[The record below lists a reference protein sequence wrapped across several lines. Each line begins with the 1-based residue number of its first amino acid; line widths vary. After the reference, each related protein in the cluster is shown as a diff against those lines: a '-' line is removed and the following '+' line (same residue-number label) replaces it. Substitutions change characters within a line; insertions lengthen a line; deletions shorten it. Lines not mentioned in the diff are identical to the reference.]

1 MKELL
6 NVQNLIIELRTKKN
20 RYNLVENV
28 SFSVNKG
35 EVFGIVGESGCGK
48 SLTAYSIINLL
59 STPPLYIKEGSIKF
73 EGRELTKLNN
83 KEIRKIRGN
92 EISMIFQEPMTA
104 LDPLFPIGYQLK
116 EVLQIHKKLSDKE
129 MNEKVIEIL
138 KKVEIPR
145 AEQLI
150 EEFPHQLSGGMLQRV
165 MIAMSMI
172 NNPKLLIAD
181 EPTTA
186 LDVTIQAQILDLMN
200 GLKEKFDTSIIM
212 ITHDLGVISETCDR
226 VAVFYG
232 GHVVEIAD
240 VNNIFENSMHPYTV
254 GLVKSVSS
262 LGKGKKE
269 LYTIPGVVPTVD
281 QMGKGCRFYDRCT
294 KKMDI
299 CKDKVPPLK
308 EYSKGHKCRCWLYEE
323 VN

>member
-1 MKELL
+1 MNELL
-6 NVQNLIIELRTKKN
+6 NVQNLVIELRTRKA

-28 SFSVNKG
+28 SFTVNKG

-73 EGRELTKLNN
+73 EGKELTSLNS

-104 LDPLFPIGYQLK
+104 LDPLFPIGLQLK
-116 EVLQIHKKLSDKE
+116 EVLKIHTKLTEKE
-129 MNEKVIEIL
+129 MDIKAIDIL
-138 KKVEIPR
+138 KKIGIPR
-145 AEQLI
+145 AESI
-150 EEFPHQLSGGMLQRV
+150 VNEYPHQLSGGMLQRV
-165 MIAMSMI
+165 MIGMAMI

-186 LDVTIQAQILDLMN
+186 LDVTIQAQILDIMN
-200 GLKEKFDTSIIM
+200 GLKEKFGMSMIM

-232 GHVVEIAD
+232 GHVVEISD
-240 VNNIFENSMHPYTV
+240 VVSIFKESMHPYTL

-262 LGKGKKE
+262 LGQQRTQ

-281 QMGKGCRFYDRCT
+281 KMGRGCRFYDRCT
-294 KKMDI
+294 RRMDI
-299 CKDKVPPLK
+299 CNEKIPPLK
-308 EYSKGHKCRCWLYEE
+308 EYSEGHKCRCWLYEE
-323 VN
+323 VQ